1 MGVLVKTILYQ
12 LKSSKVK
19 KGKEVNFGWE
29 ISFSLLVFTLLT
41 DLKFPTAMHPVRVS
55 FALICFLVRWIKHR
69 PDVLLCVLRS
79 NG

>member
-1 MGVLVKTILYQ
+1 MGVLGKTTLYH

-19 KGKEVNFGWE
+19 KGKGVNFDWE

-41 DLKFPTAMHPVRVS
+41 DLKFPTVMHPVRVS
-55 FALICFLVRWIKHR
+55 FALIYFLVRGVKHR
-69 PDVLLCVLRS
+69 LDVLLCVLRS